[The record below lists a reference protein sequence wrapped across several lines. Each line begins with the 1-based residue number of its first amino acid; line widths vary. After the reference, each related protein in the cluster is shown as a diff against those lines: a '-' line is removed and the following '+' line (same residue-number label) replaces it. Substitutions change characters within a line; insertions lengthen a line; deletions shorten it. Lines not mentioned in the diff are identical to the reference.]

1 MNTAPE
7 SVRRRIY
14 KVQEAVGLYSTSG
27 TSDDYAFSR
36 HIINEENRKIYGFT
50 IEFGKEVTGFIH
62 PFLKCEVWIRPKPR
76 SNYSLSLWISTI

>member
-14 KVQEAVGLYSTSG
+14 KVQQAVGLYSTSG

-36 HIINEENRKIYGFT
+36 HIINEENRKI
-50 IEFGKEVTGFIH
+50 
-62 PFLKCEVWIRPKPR
+62 WI
-76 SNYSLSLWISTI
+76 Y